1 VIKAEKKKEIKSCIK
16 SIWRVV
22 REHAFYATG
31 MTYRLTKMAE
41 RKTCMTKW
49 CEHWLKH
56 ETKCT

>member
-1 VIKAEKKKEIKSCIK
+1 MAEKKKEIKSCIK

-49 CEHWLKH
+49 CEH
-56 ETKCT
+56 